1 MYSNIL
7 IPTDGSPL
15 AEQAVSKGIELAK
28 GLGAKVT
35 VVTVVEPFEVMRHF
49 VTADHSQL
57 SETYTAYAREADVHA
72 KKVLEAA
79 TQQGAAAGVQIEGV
93 QIESGY
99 PYEAIVKAAEDRGCD
114 LIVMSSHGRKGLSA
128 VLVGSETMKVL
139 THTKLPV
146 LVLR

>member
-15 AEQAVSKGIELAK
+15 AEQAVGKGIELAR

-49 VTADHSQL
+49 ATADHSQL
-57 SETYTAYAREADVHA
+57 NETYAAYAREAEVHA
-72 KKVLEAA
+72 KAVLEAA
-79 TQQGAAAGVQIEGV
+79 ADKAKAAGVVAEGV
-93 QIESGY
+93 RIESGY
-99 PYEAIVKAAEDRGCD
+99 PHEAIVKAAEDRGCD